1 MPWLLAQLNLGRT
14 LRDVPL
20 APQHSP
26 GILAVVALPALLRH
40 DPHEPIEIAASF
52 LIFKDVPVDCFVA
65 DAADALFLKREADLL
80 GATLVF

>member
-14 LRDVPL
+14 LRDVTL

-26 GILAVVALPALLRH
+26 GILAVVALPALLWH

-52 LIFKDVPVDCFVA
+52 LVCKDVPVDRFVA
-65 DAADALFLKREADLL
+65 DAANALFLKREADLL
-80 GATLVF
+80 GAPLAF

>member
-1 MPWLLAQLNLGRT
+1 M
-14 LRDVPL
+14 PL

-26 GILAVVALPALLRH
+26 GIHAVVALPALLRH

-65 DAADALFLKREADLL
+65 DAADAMFLKREADLL
-80 GATLVF
+80 GAPLAF